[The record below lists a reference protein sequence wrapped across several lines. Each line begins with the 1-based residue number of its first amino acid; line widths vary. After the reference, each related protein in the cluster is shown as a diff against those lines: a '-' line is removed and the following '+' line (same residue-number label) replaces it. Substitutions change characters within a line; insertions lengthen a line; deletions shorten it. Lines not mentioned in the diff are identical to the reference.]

1 MQSICGSFLIVG
13 KRGPNWRG
21 EFNLWQDEQISEWT
35 LWFIKEVTLLRLK
48 MVLLFRKDANQ
59 FFSGFIILR
68 IIIWITWENLS
79 SLSLLHQLQRAME
92 MDHVRQVDH
101 DRQLGSDRQRALHRV
116 HQHVHRSNSNFKA
129 SSATGKEQFPG
140 KSVIGT
146 DHSSDSIFYT
156 SNQGAVKEC
165 DLLSVGKKISS
176 EIQGALFVTI
186 VWCRGT
192 WGDRV
197 PARLGV
203 FPVTITV
210 TFLGPALLSAE
221 PDFTVQKQILFLF
234 GVRSL

>member
-1 MQSICGSFLIVG
+1 LYDLKSHACKVFAVHFSLWGNG
-13 KRGPNWRG
+13 GPNWRG

-35 LWFIKEVTLLRLK
+35 PVIHKRSYAAAVKNGSSVQKGCKSVFQRLHYPADYHLNYLGK
-48 MVLLFRKDANQ
+48 SEQSF
-59 FFSGFIILR
+59 
-68 IIIWITWENLS
+68 TPS
-79 SLSLLHQLQRAME
+79 SATTHVRQ

-192 WGDRV
+192 
-197 PARLGV
+197 
-203 FPVTITV
+203 
-210 TFLGPALLSAE
+210 
-221 PDFTVQKQILFLF
+221 
-234 GVRSL
+234 